1 MIVDN
6 YHLFYYNIIK
16 YSGGINMFF
25 ITLHNLV
32 GEQVHINV
40 AQIRFIKNDGD
51 KTYVE
56 LGENSF
62 WVRESF
68 NEVLEKLK

>member
-1 MIVDN
+1 
-6 YHLFYYNIIK
+6 
-16 YSGGINMFF
+16 MFF

-68 NEVLEKLK
+68 NEVLAKLK